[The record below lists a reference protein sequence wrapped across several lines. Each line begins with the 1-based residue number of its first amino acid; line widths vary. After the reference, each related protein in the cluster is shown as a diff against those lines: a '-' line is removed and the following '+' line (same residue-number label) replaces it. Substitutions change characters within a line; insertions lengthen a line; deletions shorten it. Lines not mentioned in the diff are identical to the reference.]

1 MMSGKPAFSIHFDH
15 EAETFNTP
23 QWAGQPATTTGDL
36 LSTLADWK
44 GERSRRGPG
53 EGEPNG
59 VRRTSEDDRR
69 ESSGKSTAGATGRS
83 DEERSEPRG
92 RPAGG
97 RGTSERQRREPRT
110 HESARAS
117 EVLSARESTS
127 GTEQS
132 TASQPIFHQ

>member
-15 EAETFNTP
+15 EAETFDTS
-23 QWAGQPATTTGDL
+23 QRASQPATTTGDP

-44 GERSRRGPG
+44 GERSRRVPG

-69 ESSGKSTAGATGRS
+69 ESSGTSTAGATGRS
-83 DEERSEPRG
+83 DKERS
-92 RPAGG
+92 
-97 RGTSERQRREPRT
+97 EPRT

-127 GTEQS
+127 GTKQF
-132 TASQPIFHQ
+132 TAHQPILHQ

>member
-15 EAETFNTP
+15 EAETFDTP
-23 QWAGQPATTTGDL
+23 QQAGQPTATTHGHST
-36 LSTLADWK
+36 TLADWK
-44 GERSRRGPG
+44 GECSRRVPG
-53 EGEPNG
+53 E
-59 VRRTSEDDRR
+59 VS
-69 ESSGKSTAGATGRS
+69 TGRS
-83 DEERSEPRG
+83 EATEERSEPR
-92 RPAGG
+92 A
-97 RGTSERQRREPRT
+97 